1 MSSEHSRHSTHAARA
16 RGHLVGGLGGGH
28 GAGAQPVSAE
38 AGEAGRGRGDDEGEA
53 AQRRHHPRPA
63 QTGQL
68 CPRPAPALQLRH
80 GQPLHQ
86 RAPGQGTVGKKWGYK
101 DKVSK

>member
-1 MSSEHSRHSTHAARA
+1 M
-16 RGHLVGGLGGGH
+16 
-28 GAGAQPVSAE
+28 SAE
-38 AGEAGRGRGDDEGEA
+38 AGEAGRGRGDDEGKA

-68 CPRPAPALQLRH
+68 RPRPAPALQLRH

-86 RAPGQGTVGKKWGYK
+86 RAPGQGQGQEGLRVTLYTDLRLGGAEHRAPC
-101 DKVSK
+101 SGSPSIQAASQPQPSQTRPRSR